1 MNNPIPSQGFKE
13 ELPKLLKTIHA
24 YVSGT
29 YGQHYVTQ
37 DTSNAPEST
46 VQVVDLWANVGVA
59 EAAFQADLIKYSS
72 RYGRKGGKNPKDL
85 LKIMHYA
92 MLLYYF
98 DHVRNTSTTADI
110 ATPDV
115 DK

>member
-1 MNNPIPSQGFKE
+1 M
-13 ELPKLLKTIHA
+13 
-24 YVSGT
+24 SGT

-37 DTSNAPEST
+37 DTKPGSEST

-98 DHVRNTSTTADI
+98 DHIRNAT
-110 ATPDV
+110 ATPDAATASPDV
-115 DK
+115 DQ